1 MLNNTGWNDRDGN
14 RAVGTKMMK
23 RSGTTIRL
31 TLAALGTVAL
41 FGAAAA
47 AGVDRG
53 TEMMASGVTQE
64 HVQTSNAPADDFA
77 DVKFSAHID

>member
-1 MLNNTGWNDRDGN
+1 
-14 RAVGTKMMK
+14 MK

-31 TLAALGTVAL
+31 TLAALGTLAL

-53 TEMMASGVTQE
+53 TEMMASGIAPE
-64 HVQTSNAPADDFA
+64 HLQTSAASSGDFA
-77 DVKFSAHID
+77 DTDFSARIN

>member
-1 MLNNTGWNDRDGN
+1 
-14 RAVGTKMMK
+14 MMK

-53 TEMMASGVTQE
+53 TEMMASGIAPE
-64 HVQTSNAPADDFA
+64 HVQTSAAPWGDINDTE
-77 DVKFSAHID
+77 FSARLD

>member
-1 MLNNTGWNDRDGN
+1 
-14 RAVGTKMMK
+14 MK

-31 TLAALGTVAL
+31 TLAALGTITL

-53 TEMMASGVTQE
+53 TEMMASGIAPE
-64 HVQTSNAPADDFA
+64 YVQTSAAPSGAFTETEI
-77 DVKFSAHID
+77 SARID